1 MDRTTDVLHH
11 ALRRRLDAARGDSG
25 VGSVRTARPA
35 AGAVRRGRRG
45 ATGGGARALDDRGM
59 TAIEF
64 VFLTPV
70 LFFMIFATV
79 QFGLYFFADHVA
91 QAAAQAGARKA
102 RAEAAVPTSGW
113 QDKATSTANSYINQL
128 GPNLLDGREVVPVQS
143 GSAPDGFPATAGVRV
158 TGRVPSIFPGLHFSV
173 REESQ
178 GPVERFVPD
187 NGG

>member
-1 MDRTTDVLHH
+1 MKRTTDALHH
-11 ALRRRLDAARGDSG
+11 AVRRRRDAARGDSG
-25 VGSVRTARPA
+25 VGSRT
-35 AGAVRRGRRG
+35 GRN
-45 ATGGGARALDDRGM
+45 AGGGAGARTGSDRGM

-102 RAEAAVPTSGW
+102 RAEADADPSGW
-113 QDKATSTANSYINQL
+113 EGKATSTAQDYIRQL
-128 GPNLLDGREVVPVQS
+128 GPKVLDGPEVQTLRPDQVTVGVQVTAHVPTV
-143 GSAPDGFPATAGVRV
+143 
-158 TGRVPSIFPGLHFSV
+158 FPGFHFRVKES
-173 REESQ
+173 SQ